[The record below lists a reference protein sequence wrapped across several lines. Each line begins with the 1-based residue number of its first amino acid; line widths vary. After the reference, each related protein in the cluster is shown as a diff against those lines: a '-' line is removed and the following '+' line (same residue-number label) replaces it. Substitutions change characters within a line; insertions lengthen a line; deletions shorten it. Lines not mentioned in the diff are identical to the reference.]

1 MLPNSSWYSI
11 IFKHAVRKLLHWQNT
26 RKVVSTNW
34 NSNLAHFT
42 LEGRGLEQ
50 VLGQTVPKKSNRS
63 VALMFITNIFKHG
76 MQPSSPTVALKPC
89 SVVKERT
96 GLIKQFLCP

>member
-1 MLPNSSWYSI
+1 MLPNLSWYSI

-26 RKVVSTNW
+26 RKVVSTKW

-42 LEGRGLEQ
+42 LEGRGLDQ

-76 MQPSSPTVALKPC
+76 MQPSFPTVALKPC
-89 SVVKERT
+89 QC
-96 GLIKQFLCP
+96 G

>member
-1 MLPNSSWYSI
+1 MSPNLPVSWYSI

-42 LEGRGLEQ
+42 LEGRGLDQ

-76 MQPSSPTVALKPC
+76 MQPSFPTVALKPC
-89 SVVKERT
+89 QC
-96 GLIKQFLCP
+96 G

>member
-1 MLPNSSWYSI
+1 MLPNLSWYSI

-42 LEGRGLEQ
+42 LEGRGLDQ

-63 VALMFITNIFKHG
+63 VALMFYHEH
-76 MQPSSPTVALKPC
+76 L
-89 SVVKERT
+89 
-96 GLIKQFLCP
+96 